1 MAKKKREKEVID
13 VEEPIIGEE
22 VIEEEQPQIEIKKES
37 LKEIDTEDIP
47 DELQNI
53 IDNCGADSSYTVS
66 VFRYNP
72 KTQIKEKVGA
82 YQIQDFLPDQIAKM
96 YGGGKYEYHI
106 RVGNKLFRR
115 LTTTYA
121 TAIVPE
127 KPQAPTLQEIQ
138 NMINN
143 TNKDDTSNNA
153 MFEFMKLQQAQN
165 TALLTAI
172 MQNNQNN
179 KNDDSF
185 DKLVKLMT
193 VMGVKNPN
201 NDIDK
206 LLSVFERGLNLS
218 TKVNDLQG
226 EEDEDTGIIG
236 KLLKGLMK
244 EGIGADVIQK
254 LLAGQN
260 NNANV
265 VEQQPIENP
274 PETLIQPQQ
283 SQPIEP
289 TFTSSDIVVNF
300 LNKHKKRILIE
311 YNSKT
316 DIEDLADFYYNGILI
331 DDELI
336 NAFTEVFLSDISP
349 IINQIVEFTEPNINQ
364 YIKSVLEKIKD
375 LLYNSNTETNIEE
388 NGVDNVVST
397 QEDTGK

>member
-1 MAKKKREKEVID
+1 MPKKRKEKEVIEM
-13 VEEPIIGEE
+13 EEPIMEE
-22 VIEEEQPQIEIKKES
+22 EIIEEEQPQVEIKKETP
-37 LKEIDTEDIP
+37 KEVDTDDIP

-53 IDNCGADSSYTVS
+53 IDTCGADTSYTVN

-82 YQIQDFLPDQIAKM
+82 YQIMDFLPDQIAKM

-143 TNKDDTSNNA
+143 TNKDDNSNNA
-153 MFEFMKLQQAQN
+153 MLEFIKLQQAQN

-201 NDIDK
+201 SDIDK

-218 TKVNDLQG
+218 TKVNDLQD
-226 EEDEDTGIIG
+226 EEDEDTGLIG

-244 EGIGADVIQK
+244 EGIGTDVLQK
-254 LLAGQN
+254 LLAGKN
-260 NNANV
+260 NGNI
-265 VEQQPIENP
+265 VEQAPIENP

-283 SQPIEP
+283 SQPIEQP
-289 TFTSSDIVVNF
+289 ITSNDIVLHF

-316 DIEDLADFYYNGILI
+316 EIDDLADFYYNGILI

-349 IINQIVEFTEPNINQ
+349 IINQIAEFNEPNINQ

-388 NGVDNVVST
+388 NGADNVVST